1 MSERHRVIDSK
12 VYLYRRENSSFWQC
26 AAYLSGRNRRRTTGQ
41 ANLALAIAF
50 ARDWYQ
56 DLLAEDRLRRTGRLP
71 MGDAVGVPR
80 PPPRKRAPGEKT
92 FADAA
97 AQFLREYRA
106 LVAGERN
113 PAYVA
118 SKETV
123 LRLYLLPAFGA
134 LPLAE
139 VDAGRIQDYRV
150 HRLTPPAEIKAAYYR
165 VKGRVLVGKPRRWR
179 RPSRSTLHK
188 EVVCLRQVLRTANR
202 RGWLLSLPDMS
213 EPYRASA
220 KISHRAWFSP
230 EEYVR
235 LYRATRARARRP
247 KRERW
252 RAACEKLHD
261 YVLFMANTG
270 LRPDECARLE
280 FRDVAVVQPAGSTA
294 AADRILEI
302 EVRGKRGVGFCKSM
316 PGAVRPFERV
326 RDRAGSPAPKDR
338 VFGPPP
344 REMLN
349 RVLEELDLKTDRE
362 GRRRT
367 AYSLRHTYICLRLL
381 EGADIYQV
389 AKNCRTSV
397 EMIETYYAAHLKN
410 TLDAAAINVRRER

>member
-1 MSERHRVIDSK
+1 MSERHRVIDGK
-12 VYLYRRENSSFWQC
+12 VYVYRRENSSLWQC

-41 ANLALAIAF
+41 TNLALAIEF

-56 DLLAEDRLRRTGRLP
+56 DQLAEDRLRRTGRLP
-71 MGDAVGVPR
+71 IGDAVGIPR

-92 FADAA
+92 FAEAA
-97 AQFLREYRA
+97 TQFLREYRA

-113 PAYVA
+113 PDYVA
-118 SKETV
+118 SKEMV
-123 LRLYLLPAFGA
+123 LRVHLLPVFGA

-150 HRLTPPAEIKAAYYR
+150 HRLTPPAELKAAYYKA
-165 VKGRVLVGKPRRWR
+165 KGRVLIGHPRSWR

-188 EVVCLRQVLRTANR
+188 EIVCLRQVLRTANR

-213 EPYRASA
+213 EPYRASN

-230 EEYVR
+230 EEYTR
-235 LYRATRARARRP
+235 LYQATRARARHP
-247 KRERW
+247 KREKW
-252 RAACEKLHD
+252 RTAGERLHD

-280 FRDVAVVQPAGSTA
+280 FRDVTIVQPAES
-294 AADRILEI
+294 ADPAGRILEI

-316 PGAVRPFERV
+316 PGAVRPFERA
-326 RDRAGSPAPKDR
+326 RDRAVSPAPKDR
-338 VFGPPP
+338 VFGKTP

-349 RVLEELDLKTDRE
+349 RVLEELGLKTDRE

-367 AYSLRHTYICLRLL
+367 AYSLRHTYICLRLM
-381 EGADIYQV
+381 EGADIYQI

-397 EMIETYYAAHLKN
+397 EMIEKFYAAHLKDV
-410 TLDAAAINVRRER
+410 LDAAAINVRRGR

>member
-1 MSERHRVIDSK
+1 MSERHRVIDGK
-12 VYLYRRENSSFWQC
+12 VYVYRRQNSSLWQC

-41 ANLALAIAF
+41 TNLALAIEF

-56 DLLAEDRLRRTGRLP
+56 DQLAEDRLRRTGRLP
-71 MGDAVGVPR
+71 MGDAVGIPR

-113 PAYVA
+113 PDYVA
-118 SKETV
+118 SKEMV
-123 LRLYLLPAFGA
+123 LRLHLLPVFGT

-150 HRLTPPAEIKAAYYR
+150 HRLTPPAELKAAYYKA
-165 VKGRVLVGKPRRWR
+165 KGRVLIGHPRSWR

-188 EVVCLRQVLRTANR
+188 EIVCLRQVLRTANR

-213 EPYRASA
+213 EPYRASN

-230 EEYVR
+230 EEYTR
-235 LYRATRARARRP
+235 LYQATRARARHP
-247 KRERW
+247 KRETW
-252 RAACEKLHD
+252 RAACETLHD

-280 FRDVAVVQPAGSTA
+280 FRDVTIVQPAAS
-294 AADRILEI
+294 ADPAGRILEI

-338 VFGPPP
+338 VFGKTP

-349 RVLEELDLKTDRE
+349 RVLDELDLKTDRE

-367 AYSLRHTYICLRLL
+367 AYSLRHTYICLRLM
-381 EGADIYQV
+381 EGADIYQI

-397 EMIETYYAAHLKN
+397 EMIEKFYAAHLKDV
-410 TLDAAAINVRRER
+410 LDAAAINVRRGR